1 LKGVCDMDFNFDLQL
16 FGGVISGL
24 FGGGESRAASVAAPS
39 VKTAAP
45 GSVATTTAEDNGSR
59 LDVQRRLRR
68 GLNTDKTQ
76 GALASDAA
84 GTIKKT
90 LLGA

>member
-1 LKGVCDMDFNFDLQL
+1 MSEFDLQL
-16 FGGVISGL
+16 FGGVFSGL
-24 FGGGESRAASVAAPS
+24 FGGGSRAAEVAAPS
-39 VKTAAP
+39 VKTSAP
-45 GSVATTTAEDNGSR
+45 GSVATQTAEDNGSR
-59 LDVQRRLRR
+59 LEVQRRLRR

-76 GALASDAA
+76 GALAADAA

>member
-1 LKGVCDMDFNFDLQL
+1 MFKFDLQL

-24 FGGGESRAASVAAPS
+24 FGGGGGESRVATVAAPS

-59 LDVQRRLRR
+59 LEVQRRLRR

-76 GALASDAA
+76 GALAADAA
-84 GTIKKT
+84 GQIKKT

>member
-1 LKGVCDMDFNFDLQL
+1 MFTFDLQL
-16 FGGVISGL
+16 FGGVIGSL
-24 FGGGESRAASVAAPS
+24 FGGGGVESRVAAVAAPS

>member
-1 LKGVCDMDFNFDLQL
+1 MKGVCIMFEFDLQL
-16 FGGVISGL
+16 FGGVFSGL
-24 FGGGESRAASVAAPS
+24 FGGGESRAAAVAAPS
-39 VKTAAP
+39 VKTSAP

-59 LDVQRRLRR
+59 LEVQRRLRR

-76 GALASDAA
+76 GALAADAV